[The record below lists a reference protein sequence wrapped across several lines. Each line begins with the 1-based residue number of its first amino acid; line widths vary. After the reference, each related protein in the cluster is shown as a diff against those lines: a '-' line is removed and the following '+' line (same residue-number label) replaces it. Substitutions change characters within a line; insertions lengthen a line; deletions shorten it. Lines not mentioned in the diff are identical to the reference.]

1 MYVHFHVAS
10 KDHYTHVKDFMAP
23 WKLIS
28 VIIYCTSVFVKGFP
42 DFPPLPDECKEFI
55 SILNNSSEYNTSILL
70 DLSNF
75 MTNHQKCQ
83 CLATLADSP
92 IINCGNRN
100 HDMCEE
106 VCCNLTACTS
116 DDHCLGNPHFLPT
129 CIAPLN
135 LDEIFE
141 YIVIYGTST
150 CMLQTIPIARCNSMN
165 NEEHTE
171 VIIII
176 AFAICFGFLLIIV
189 VGVIVFCIYK
199 RYKKNKTFHI
209 RHSNNNLRVPENISL
224 YTMNGNSMNKFV
236 SNEQLCVYKEQLK
249 KVMCSSRDIHYIE
262 EIGEGAFGKVY
273 KGIWNTSNG
282 EITVAIKT
290 ILKVNSIEEVEEFVS
305 ESAVML
311 DFDHPNVLK
320 LLGVCFDT
328 DDQLPV
334 IILPYMASSYY
345 HIWLMEISNHS
356 SSIREEIMNQ
366 IYYQRD

>member
-165 NEEHTE
+165 NEGIYIYIYISMY
-171 VIIII
+171 IIII
-176 AFAICFGFLLIIV
+176 YII
-189 VGVIVFCIYK
+189 
-199 RYKKNKTFHI
+199 
-209 RHSNNNLRVPENISL
+209 ENI
-224 YTMNGNSMNKFV
+224 
-236 SNEQLCVYKEQLK
+236 
-249 KVMCSSRDIHYIE
+249 
-262 EIGEGAFGKVY
+262 
-273 KGIWNTSNG
+273 
-282 EITVAIKT
+282 
-290 ILKVNSIEEVEEFVS
+290 
-305 ESAVML
+305 
-311 DFDHPNVLK
+311 LK
-320 LLGVCFDT
+320 LLSLLHLQFALGFF
-328 DDQLPV
+328 
-334 IILPYMASSYY
+334 
-345 HIWLMEISNHS
+345 
-356 SSIREEIMNQ
+356 
-366 IYYQRD
+366 